1 MASARICAAGKELE
15 MIGGTRG
22 PFFKGI
28 SRKHTIKADTEHRR
42 KFTRLATFLLGFALS
57 GSSATAFAAT
67 APLNCSL
74 PSPTDTLP
82 TTQRPSTRSNAATSA
97 LSNVVP
103 VDINGSTSGT
113 SKTITVALIGN
124 SNSVVYA
131 AGTVD
136 ALRATGRLRP
146 ELRLLEAGF
155 SLAGVTEWASLASGS
170 PLDQAN
176 TRLINQRFGMP
187 QVVIWWTV
195 KIHPDVNGTAT
206 RADVV
211 AGLKSIKTMWP
222 TVKVVYVAEMHGAA
236 YLDPSVSNP
245 LTRHSAIAREAALF
259 HQMESDQQGVP
270 AGMVL
275 LHLPMVTNGIQP
287 NALVGGNFGWQC
299 HMHRSDA
306 IHPTS
311 REVWGLAPG
320 EIDSQPLVGDNIS
333 DRLSV
338 DPALQFV
345 LFGTTAPPPQRI
357 PLPDATLEVPS
368 CVIRATV
375 NGTVQSTQ
383 APTSW
388 CTGF

>member
-1 MASARICAAGKELE
+1 
-15 MIGGTRG
+15 MIGGVRG
-22 PFFKGI
+22 LFFRGI
-28 SRKHTIKADTEHRR
+28 SRKSLTEVTSPHQR
-42 KFTRLATFLLGFALS
+42 KFTRLAAIALGFFLTGWSPA
-57 GSSATAFAAT
+57 AFAAT

-82 TTQRPSTRSNAATSA
+82 ASLRPSTRSNAAAAA

-103 VDINGSTSGT
+103 LDVNGGTSGT
-113 SKTITVALIGN
+113 NRTITVAMIGN
-124 SNSVVYA
+124 SNSIVYA

-146 ELRLLEAGF
+146 DLRLLEAGQNG
-155 SLAGVTEWASLASGS
+155 AGVTEWASLAPGA

-176 TRLINQRFGMP
+176 DKLINLRMGMP

-195 KIHPDVNGTAT
+195 KIHPDQVGSAT
-206 RADVV
+206 RADVI
-211 AGLKSIKTMWP
+211 AGLKSIKSTWP
-222 TVKVVYVAEMHGAA
+222 TVKVVYIAEMHGAA
-236 YLDPSVSNP
+236 YLDPSVSDP
-245 LTRHSAIAREAALF
+245 LTRHSAIVREATLF

-270 AGMVL
+270 TGIVL
-275 LHLPMVTNGIQP
+275 LHLPMVTNGIKP

-299 HMHRSDA
+299 RMHRSDA

-311 REVWGLAPG
+311 RELFGLGPG

-338 DPALQFV
+338 DPVLQFV
-345 LFGTTAPPPQRI
+345 LFGTTSQPPQHV
-357 PLPDATLEVPS
+357 PLPDATLELPS
-368 CVIRATV
+368 CVIKATI
-375 NGTVQSTQ
+375 NGTVQSTP

-388 CTGF
+388 CDTF